1 MKFLLGHREVIFCE
15 PLQPMIKI
23 LILSFFISANL
34 IGQSSD
40 SVIIA
45 SVGQHK
51 IYKYQFADRYT
62 NYLFATGIK
71 DNIAVREAI
80 LNNMI
85 NEILLYYYDDNKDI
99 FSNPEFQKESVWA
112 EKQSVL
118 AYLKDQEVYAKIIVT
133 EKEVREAFVRVNE
146 KIAASHLFASTL
158 EEAENLYK
166 LLEIGVDWDNLA
178 AQVFTDTT
186 LRNNGGYLGYFTWG
200 DMDPAFE
207 DAAYSLKV
215 GEISKPIKTSYG
227 YSIIRLEDRISNPLL
242 TDYEFQ
248 TKKNKLERVIRIKKK
263 PEYEKKYLK
272 SIFDESKYSLNQKSV
287 DNITA
292 YFRLSDIN
300 KVEASYLSNP
310 EQTCVIYDGKK
321 FSEKFIIDQI
331 MQIPFYHRT
340 KINSK
345 ETLNQVIRGVIMQTL
360 LYSEAI
366 GKGYDKNWLV
376 VDTADKLKMQLFLK
390 YKMEQ
395 IVSDIKVSDSLL
407 YEYYRNNS
415 ESFKSPNEISIQ
427 EIIVDNKP
435 LSDTL
440 INMLKEGNDFGKL
453 AKEYSLRDFSKQNN
467 GIIDY
472 APVSRFGFLK
482 SNFWKAEI
490 GEIIGPIELQ
500 GAYGIFK
507 VIGKKIGE
515 PKKFEEIKK
524 NDIEYAYKN
533 DFSKNIREEYLK
545 NIRKNVPV
553 NVNLMDLNS
562 LDILTQSAN

>member
-1 MKFLLGHREVIFCE
+1 MLSQFITKTLI
-15 PLQPMIKI
+15 I
-23 LILSFFISANL
+23 LFFIPFNL
-34 IGQSSD
+34 ISQSSD
-40 SVIIA
+40 SVTIA

-51 IYKYQFADRYT
+51 IYKDQFIDRYT
-62 NYLFATGIK
+62 NYLLATGIK

-85 NEILLYYYDDNKDI
+85 NEILLYYYDDNKDL
-99 FSNPEFQKESVWA
+99 FSNPEYQKELAWV

-118 AYLKDQEVYAKIIVT
+118 AYLKDQEVYAKITVT
-133 EKEVREAFVRVNE
+133 EKEVREAFIRVNE
-146 KIAASHLFASTL
+146 KIAASHLFAPTL
-158 EEAENLYK
+158 EEAENLYE

-178 AQVFTDTT
+178 AQVFTDST

-242 TDYEFQ
+242 TEYEFQ
-248 TKKNKLERVIRIKKK
+248 TKKNKLESVIRIKKK

-272 SIFDESKYSLNQKSV
+272 SIFDESKYSLNQKSI
-287 DNITA
+287 DNIIA
-292 YFRLSDIN
+292 YFKLSDIN
-300 KVEASYLSNP
+300 KIEDLYRPNP
-310 EQTCVIYDGKK
+310 DQICVIYNGKK

-366 GKGYDKNWLV
+366 GKGYDKNLLV
-376 VDTADKLKMQLFLK
+376 VDTADKLKMQVFLK
-390 YKMEQ
+390 YKMQQ
-395 IVSDIKVSDSLL
+395 IISGIKVSDSLL
-407 YEYYRNNS
+407 YQYYKNNT
-415 ESFKSPNEISIQ
+415 ESFKSLNEVSIQ
-427 EIIVDNKP
+427 EIIVDNKSF
-435 LSDTL
+435 SDSLITL
-440 INMLKEGNDFGKL
+440 IKQGSDFGKL
-453 AKEYSLRDFSKQNN
+453 AKEYSLRDFSRQNN

-472 APVSRFGFLK
+472 APLSKFGFLK
-482 SNFWKAEI
+482 SDFWQAEI

-507 VIGKKIGE
+507 VLGKKKGE
-515 PKKFEEIKK
+515 PKKFENINK

-533 DFSKNIREEYLK
+533 DFSKTIREEYLES
-545 NIRKNVPV
+545 IRKNIPV
-553 NVNLMDLNS
+553 SVNLMVLNS
-562 LDILTQSAN
+562 LNILTQNAN